1 MIKRT
6 PQEWA
11 DITGCYVA
19 RDKGR
24 GRFTVYEEKP
34 VLDPEQRWWSNPS
47 GDYGEL
53 PHAAVPEEFYSLDW
67 KTLYCPHP
75 DNKSETNYQNQPEVD
90 NKAPHQSEVYIGER
104 YVFLI
109 AYGAKELASKVER
122 YLADGYSLYGSP
134 GVKSGGLA
142 ANIYFQAMVRG

>member
-6 PQEWA
+6 PQEIA
-11 DITGCYVA
+11 DLFGCYVA
-19 RDKGR
+19 RDDGR
-24 GRFTVYEEKP
+24 NCFTVYVEKP
-34 VLDPEQRWWSNPS
+34 VLNPEQRWWSTS

-53 PHAAVPEEFYSLDW
+53 PTAAVPKEFYSLDW
-67 KTLYCPHP
+67 TILYEPRL

-109 AYGAKELASKVER
+109 AYEAKELASKVER

>member
-1 MIKRT
+1 MKKRT
-6 PQEWA
+6 PQEFA
-11 DITGCYVA
+11 DFTGCYMVQSKEGLWYLLNRKPEVEGNNWIGNGEYA
-19 RDKGR
+19 IRIDEMLISVSANHDW
-24 GRFTVYEEKP
+24 THLYE
-34 VLDPEQRWWSNPS
+34 
-47 GDYGEL
+47 
-53 PHAAVPEEFYSLDW
+53 PH
-67 KTLYCPHP
+67 
-75 DNKSETNYQNQPEVD
+75 NKSETNYQNQPEVD

-109 AYGAKELASKVER
+109 AYEAKELASKVER

>member
-1 MIKRT
+1 MKKRT
-6 PQEWA
+6 PQELA
-11 DITGCYVA
+11 DIFQGYVFRNCGSA
-19 RDKGR
+19 SWIVTPDKPKIAIGEWQWDHDSTLWFLIPVSAIKTDPDHDWR
-24 GRFTVYEEKP
+24 HLYE
-34 VLDPEQRWWSNPS
+34 
-47 GDYGEL
+47 
-53 PHAAVPEEFYSLDW
+53 
-67 KTLYCPHP
+67 PHP

-122 YLADGYSLYGSP
+122 YLADGYSLYGAP